1 MISSG
6 PFRGLF
12 LFLGTAEFLHL
23 IATRGASPQG
33 PKKRLEFCEISH
45 ERGARSPANAP
56 RDWTPPTHGT
66 PPGGRRRGSTAPGGA
81 AGRGGPG
88 YPGTPPAGRLPR
100 SGAAAQPPPGAA
112 GYPGGDAR
120 PVRGTCGAATPGGY
134 LPGPGGYRAKQ
145 AAFRAA
151 RRGWRGGLPGGAATP
166 VAYTAYAGAA
176 TGRAGA
182 GRRATPGAA
191 RRHSYPRAG
200 ATPGGYPRRS
210 WRSYAA
216 SCDGYAPTSWGGRL
230 LKPGLPGAAREKG
243 SPGRACRA
251 KNPCA
256 RLSRAYKEALFPGSP
271 RGFFLDKTS

>member
-56 RDWTPPTHGT
+56 GIGLPLPTAH
-66 PPGGRRRGSTAPGGA
+66 PRAGG
-81 AGRGGPG
+81 
-88 YPGTPPAGRLPR
+88 
-100 SGAAAQPPPGAA
+100 GAAAQPPA
-112 GYPGGDAR
+112 G
-120 PVRGTCGAATPGGY
+120 
-134 LPGPGGYRAKQ
+134 
-145 AAFRAA
+145 
-151 RRGWRGGLPGGAATP
+151 RRGGAGRATRAPPGGAATP
-166 VAYTAYAGAA
+166 EWRGGTAAPGRGGLPRAATRALYGARAGRLPPAATCPGRAAIGQNRPLSGPHGAA
-176 TGRAGA
+176 GGAGYRAGRLPRWHIPPMPGQLPGGPGPGGGLPP
-182 GRRATPGAA
+182 GRRGGTAT
-191 RRHSYPRAG
+191 PRAG
-200 ATPGGYPRRS
+200 ATPGGYPQRS

-243 SPGRACRA
+243 SPGRARRA

-256 RLSRAYKEALFPGSP
+256 RLSRAYKEALFPGSL
-271 RGFFLDKTS
+271 RGYFLDKTS

>member
-33 PKKRLEFCEISH
+33 PEKRLEFCEISH

-100 SGAAAQPPPGAA
+100 GGAAAQPPPGGA
-112 GYPGGDAR
+112 GYPGRRRAPCTGH
-120 PVRGTCGAATPGGY
+120 VRGGYPRRLPARAGRLPGKTGRFPGRTARLAGRLPCGVATP
-134 LPGPGGYRAKQ
+134 A
-145 AAFRAA
+145 
-151 RRGWRGGLPGGAATP
+151 
-166 VAYTAYAGAA
+166 AYTACAGAA

>member
-56 RDWTPPTHGT
+56 GIGLPLPTAHPRAG
-66 PPGGRRRGSTAPGGA
+66 GGA
-81 AGRGGPG
+81 AAQPPAGRGGPG

-191 RRHSYPRAG
+191 RRHSYP
-200 ATPGGYPRRS
+200 PGGRYPRR
-210 WRSYAA
+210 
-216 SCDGYAPTSWGGRL
+216 
-230 LKPGLPGAAREKG
+230 LPPAQLAELC
-243 SPGRACRA
+243 SE
-251 KNPCA
+251 
-256 RLSRAYKEALFPGSP
+256 L
-271 RGFFLDKTS
+271 

>member
-151 RRGWRGGLPGGAATP
+151 RRGWRGGYRAGWLPRRRIPPVPGRLPGGP
-166 VAYTAYAGAA
+166 GPGGGLPRGGAA
-176 TGRAGA
+176 AQL
-182 GRRATPGAA
+182 
-191 RRHSYPRAG
+191 PRAG
-200 ATPGGYPRRS
+200 ATPGGYP
-210 WRSYAA
+210 
-216 SCDGYAPTSWGGRL
+216 
-230 LKPGLPGAAREKG
+230 GAAGGAMQRAVTG
-243 SPGRACRA
+243 MRRHRGAGGYQNRACRA
-251 KNPCA
+251 RRGEKGPRGRARRAKTTCA
-256 RLSRAYKEALFPGSP
+256 RLSRAYKEALFLGRP
-271 RGFFLDKTS
+271 RGYFLDKTS

>member
-88 YPGTPPAGRLPR
+88 YPGTPPAGRLPPAATCPGR
-100 SGAAAQPPPGAA
+100 AATGQNRPLSGPHGAA
-112 GYPGGDAR
+112 GGAGYRAGRLPRRHIPPMPGRLPGG
-120 PVRGTCGAATPGGY
+120 
-134 LPGPGGYRAKQ
+134 PGPGGGLPPG
-145 AAFRAA
+145 
-151 RRGWRGGLPGGAATP
+151 RRGGTATS
-166 VAYTAYAGAA
+166 
-176 TGRAGA
+176 GRALPPA
-182 GRRATPGAA
+182 ATPGAA
-191 RRHSYPRAG
+191 GGAMQRAVTGMRRHHG
-200 ATPGGYPRRS
+200 AGGY
-210 WRSYAA
+210 
-216 SCDGYAPTSWGGRL
+216 
-230 LKPGLPGAAREKG
+230 
-243 SPGRACRA
+243 
-251 KNPCA
+251 
-256 RLSRAYKEALFPGSP
+256 
-271 RGFFLDKTS
+271 

>member
-56 RDWTPPTHGT
+56 WDWTPPTHGT

-81 AGRGGPG
+81 GRAGLPGHTPGGAATPEWRGGTAVPGRGGLPRAATRALYG
-88 YPGTPPAGRLPR
+88 ARAGRLP
-100 SGAAAQPPPGAA
+100 
-112 GYPGGDAR
+112 
-120 PVRGTCGAATPGGY
+120 PGGY

-166 VAYTAYAGAA
+166 AAYTAYAGAA

-230 LKPGLPGAAREKG
+230 LKPGLPGAAREKRL
-243 SPGRACRA
+243 PG
-251 KNPCA
+251 A
-256 RLSRAYKEALFPGSP
+256 RPPGEKPVRPPFSRI
-271 RGFFLDKTS
+271 

>member
-66 PPGGRRRGSTAPGGA
+66 PPGGRRRGGTAPGGA
-81 AGRGGPG
+81 ARRAGRATRAHPRRGG
-88 YPGTPPAGRLPR
+88 YPGAARRHSHLRAGR
-100 SGAAAQPPPGAA
+100 ATPGD
-112 GYPGGDAR
+112 DAR

-151 RRGWRGGLPGGAATP
+151 RRGWRGGYRAGWLPRRRIPPVPGRLPGGP
-166 VAYTAYAGAA
+166 GPGGGLPRGGAA
-176 TGRAGA
+176 AQL
-182 GRRATPGAA
+182 P
-191 RRHSYPRAG
+191 
-200 ATPGGYPRRS
+200 PGGRYPRR
-210 WRSYAA
+210 
-216 SCDGYAPTSWGGRL
+216 
-230 LKPGLPGAAREKG
+230 LPPAQLAELC
-243 SPGRACRA
+243 SE
-251 KNPCA
+251 
-256 RLSRAYKEALFPGSP
+256 L
-271 RGFFLDKTS
+271 

>member
-56 RDWTPPTHGT
+56 GIGLPLPTAH
-66 PPGGRRRGSTAPGGA
+66 PRAGG
-81 AGRGGPG
+81 
-88 YPGTPPAGRLPR
+88 
-100 SGAAAQPPPGAA
+100 GAAAQPPAGRRGGAGRATRAHPRRGGYPGVARRHSRPRA
-112 GYPGGDAR
+112 RRATPGGDAR
-120 PVRGTCGAATPGGY
+120 PVRGTCWAATPGGY

-191 RRHSYPRAG
+191 RRHSYP
-200 ATPGGYPRRS
+200 PGGRYPRR
-210 WRSYAA
+210 
-216 SCDGYAPTSWGGRL
+216 
-230 LKPGLPGAAREKG
+230 LPPAQLAELC
-243 SPGRACRA
+243 SE
-251 KNPCA
+251 
-256 RLSRAYKEALFPGSP
+256 L
-271 RGFFLDKTS
+271 